1 MIDRMKLMT
10 RNEISK
16 KLRVQNEFLILTHIN
31 PDGDTI
37 GSALALYSS
46 LTGMGKSVSVYA
58 NKPVPQIFDFLDGF
72 EDIKSVNEFDNSKIT
87 REGCSVVLVDF
98 AEPERGGIK
107 ELSQDEDVIVID
119 HHPITP
125 NPNYSSIIETDIS
138 SAAELVYNIIKSG
151 DMPMNR
157 AIGNAIMTGI
167 ITDTGSFHYPN
178 TAPQTL
184 KVSSELL
191 DIGVNIS
198 YVSEMIYERSTLAN
212 RKLLGLAM
220 ERLTKDNQSKIS
232 HTYIS
237 NSDIK
242 RFNANKPDLDFIIDE
257 ARKLAGCKLY
267 ILGKEY
273 EQGQFRISMR
283 SRGNINV
290 KSIAQTFGGGGHKN
304 AAGMTI
310 KGSWTDVL
318 ERVLRKARMEFD

>member
-1 MIDRMKLMT
+1 MINRMKLMT
-10 RNEISK
+10 RNEIAK

-46 LTGMGKSVSVYA
+46 LTGMGKCVSVYA

-72 EDIKSVNEFDNSKIT
+72 EDIKSVSEFDNSKVT

-107 ELSQDEDVIVID
+107 EMSQNEDVIVID

-125 NPNYSSIIETDIS
+125 NLNYSSIIETDIS

-167 ITDTGSFHYPN
+167 ITDTGSFRYPN
-178 TAPQTL
+178 TTSQTL
-184 KVSSELL
+184 KVTSKLL

-283 SRGNINV
+283 SRENVNV

-318 ERVLRKARMEFD
+318 ERVLRKVRMEFD